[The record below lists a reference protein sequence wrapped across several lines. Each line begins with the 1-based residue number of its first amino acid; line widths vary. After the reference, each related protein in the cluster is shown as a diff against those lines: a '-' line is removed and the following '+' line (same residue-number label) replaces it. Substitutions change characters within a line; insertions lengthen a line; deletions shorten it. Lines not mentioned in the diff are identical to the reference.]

1 MTLIFGVGEV
11 RLSNTGKVSLD
22 SVQNAW
28 ETEQERY
35 NNNLNFNIHC
45 LGSEKLLNILERLH
59 SIVCKKYSIYEG
71 LNDLS
76 GLIDKAARLWVP
88 EKKEPHSRHGRIS
101 FTCRLRPS
109 TATAADK
116 NRRIKEIRKLLG
128 CTYAHKIQR
137 MLKKIEI

>member
-88 EKKEPHSRHGRIS
+88 EKKNH
-101 FTCRLRPS
+101 
-109 TATAADK
+109 TAAMDV
-116 NRRIKEIRKLLG
+116 LVSHAGLDQAQQQLQ
-128 CTYAHKIQR
+128 TKIVE
-137 MLKKIEI
+137 LKKFANFSVVRTHTKYKEC